1 MNKNREPAAD
11 DALSAGGRA
20 RSTTAPGSAPGRPR
34 SGWLRAVV
42 IAVPVVLLGAVAV
55 NGMERPEVTAGG
67 GAGLANQ
74 GAVMDAGAAGGEAR
88 RVGDRVPAFEVP
100 TLSGGTFQMPTG
112 RPTILTFVN
121 LCPTCIEA
129 TRRVGVIQER
139 FDDVAVLAVASDRTA
154 DQAALEDFIRQ
165 AGSPD
170 FELALDPQGTLTE
183 RFEAFSMD
191 ASVLVVDGE
200 GVITYRGPAA
210 DEAMAAALTAA
221 GARR

>member
-11 DALSAGGRA
+11 GALNAGGQA
-20 RSTTAPGSAPGRPR
+20 RSTTAPDSAPGRPR
-34 SGWLRAVV
+34 SGWLLAVV
-42 IAVPVVLLGAVAV
+42 IAVPVVLLGAIAV

-67 GAGLANQ
+67 GAGLASQ
-74 GAVMDAGAAGGEAR
+74 GAVIDAGAAGDEPAQVGERA
-88 RVGDRVPAFEVP
+88 PEFEVP
-100 TLSGGTFQMPTG
+100 TLSGGQFQMPTG

-129 TRRVGVIQER
+129 TRRVGAVQER
-139 FDDVAVLAVASDRTA
+139 FDDVAVLAVASDPTA
-154 DQAALEDFIRQ
+154 DKAALEDFISQ
-165 AGSPD
+165 AGSRD

-183 RFEAFSMD
+183 RFDAFSMD

-210 DEAMAAALTAA
+210 EEAMAAALTAA